1 MNKHV
6 IIPIIIGIGS
16 FIFGVGCSE
25 VVRRSKDNVNLGSL
39 CIEHDNKKVENIYLQ
54 LNYEPDFLLDKKKVT
69 LNVVKLDKNKKDSQ
83 IKHAL

>member
-1 MNKHV
+1 MNKHL
-6 IIPIIIGIGS
+6 IIHIIIGIGS

-54 LNYEPDFLLDKKKVT
+54 LNYEPDFLLDRKKVT
-69 LNVVKLDKNKKDSQ
+69 LNVVKLDKNTKDSQ